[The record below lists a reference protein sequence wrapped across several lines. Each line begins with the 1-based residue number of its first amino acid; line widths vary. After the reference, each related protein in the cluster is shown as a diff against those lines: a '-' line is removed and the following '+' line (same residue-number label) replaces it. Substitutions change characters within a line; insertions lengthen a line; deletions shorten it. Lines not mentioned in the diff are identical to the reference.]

1 MDIFQDVDQPFGFD
15 LGTATPQRI
24 DENVRRNEAF
34 QRHVVRRSHWGNTS
48 RGRSCR
54 REPRSNSRI
63 QSGYRLCHDGAL
75 REPRSQQHQFVRKR
89 ARAHGRHVRIDHA
102 REQVVRLLDE
112 LGCCAGCRDH
122 HRRVDRH
129 PRCLESIDGL
139 VDIDGVAL
147 VFEPQNRPYRPR
159 PMRGR
164 WTASMRPM
172 ASAGTPIVQDRQT
185 AGSPSCSRSALMRLR
200 HGRQGWSPRT
210 IGQDRCAGYRGRA
223 FRATSRVKVTG
234 ISDLYLENC
243 LLGSG

>member
-34 QRHVVRRSHWGNTS
+34 QRHVVRVLTGEILCEGVLVVENRA
-48 RGRSCR
+48 
-54 REPRSNSRI
+54 RI
-63 QSGYRLCHDGAL
+63 AGYSGYRLCHDGAL

-122 HRRVDRH
+122 HRRVDQQ

-185 AGSPSCSRSALMRLR
+185 AGSPSCSPSALMRLR

>member
-34 QRHVVRRSHWGNTS
+34 QRHVVRVLTGEILCEGVLVVENRA
-48 RGRSCR
+48 
-54 REPRSNSRI
+54 RI
-63 QSGYRLCHDGAL
+63 AGYRGYRLCHDDAL

-122 HRRVDRH
+122 HRRVDQQ

-210 IGQDRCAGYRGRA
+210 IG
-223 FRATSRVKVTG
+223 
-234 ISDLYLENC
+234 
-243 LLGSG
+243 